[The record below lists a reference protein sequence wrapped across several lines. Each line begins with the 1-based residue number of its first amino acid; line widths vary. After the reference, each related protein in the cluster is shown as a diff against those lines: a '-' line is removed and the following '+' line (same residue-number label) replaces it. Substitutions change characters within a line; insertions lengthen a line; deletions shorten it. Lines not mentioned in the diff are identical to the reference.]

1 MFEMKL
7 FKQVA
12 VTVLGLGISLIGL
25 SGCSVS
31 VEGNY
36 YKAVQ
41 PAFDLE
47 QFFDGDV
54 KAWGI
59 VQNRSGEVVQRF
71 IVDIAGKVEGD
82 TLTLDEKFEY
92 GVGEGP
98 TERVWTIVKQ
108 SDNTFIGSATDIEG
122 PAKGTSYGNAFNFH
136 YEMDL
141 PVDDT
146 TYAVTFDDWFWAF
159 DENTMMNR
167 SYIRKFGIV
176 MAEVT
181 IFMQKQ

>member
-31 VEGNY
+31 VEGND

-181 IFMQKQ
+181 IFMQRQ

>member
-1 MFEMKL
+1 MKL

-12 VTVLGLGISLIGL
+12 VTVLGLGISLVGL

-31 VEGNY
+31 VEGND

-108 SDNTFIGSATDIEG
+108 SDNTFVGSATDIEG

>member
-1 MFEMKL
+1 MKL

-31 VEGNY
+31 VEGND